1 MENGIVKRVIGP
13 VVDVQFPAGKL
24 PEINNAIE
32 VHAGERRI
40 IEFARAEPPLHL
52 VRLPVGLLAGN
63 RGVATIPFIAR
74 VDFRIQRVERIAH
87 AELTRLDAPG

>member
-32 VHAGERRI
+32 VHAGDRRI
-40 IEFARAEPPLHL
+40 VMEAVQQLGDNASRSFPPTGCSAAASRWTPARA
-52 VRLPVGLLAGN
+52 
-63 RGVATIPFIAR
+63 
-74 VDFRIQRVERIAH
+74 
-87 AELTRLDAPG
+87 

>member
-32 VHAGERRI
+32 VHTGERRI
-40 IEFARAEPPLHL
+40 VMEAVQQLGDASRSFPPTDCSAAAAPSTPARA
-52 VRLPVGLLAGN
+52 
-63 RGVATIPFIAR
+63 
-74 VDFRIQRVERIAH
+74 
-87 AELTRLDAPG
+87 

>member
-32 VHAGERRI
+32 VHTGERRI
-40 IEFARAEPPLHL
+40 VMEAVQQLGDQYGALHL
-52 VRLPVGLLAGN
+52 ALFHRRTAARLPRRRHRHEREN
-63 RGVATIPFIAR
+63 AR
-74 VDFRIQRVERIAH
+74 R
-87 AELTRLDAPG
+87 

>member
-32 VHAGERRI
+32 VHTGERRI
-40 IEFARAEPPLHL
+40 VMEAVLHL
-52 VRLPVGLLAGN
+52 ALFHRRTAARLPCRRHRHEREN
-63 RGVATIPFIAR
+63 AR
-74 VDFRIQRVERIAH
+74 R
-87 AELTRLDAPG
+87 

>member
-32 VHAGERRI
+32 VHTGERRI
-40 IEFARAEPPLHL
+40 VMEAVQQLGALHL
-52 VRLPVGLLAGN
+52 ALFHRRTAARLPCRRHRHEREN
-63 RGVATIPFIAR
+63 AR
-74 VDFRIQRVERIAH
+74 R
-87 AELTRLDAPG
+87 

>member
-32 VHAGERRI
+32 VHAGKGGDGMVAFRR
-40 IEFARAEPPLHL
+40 EKYVPNGGPAGGDGGHP
-52 VRLPVGLLAGN
+52 RLPVPHGD
-63 RGVATIPFIAR
+63 IA
-74 VDFRIQRVERIAH
+74 
-87 AELTRLDAPG
+87 

>member
-32 VHAGERRI
+32 VHTGERRI
-40 IEFARAEPPLHL
+40 VMEAVHL
-52 VRLPVGLLAGN
+52 
-63 RGVATIPFIAR
+63 
-74 VDFRIQRVERIAH
+74 
-87 AELTRLDAPG
+87 

>member
-32 VHAGERRI
+32 VHVSFLRKKLA
-40 IEFARAEPPLHL
+40 
-52 VRLPVGLLAGN
+52 LLSSSVSIKSL
-63 RGVATIPFIAR
+63 RGIGYILEDNNAKGG
-74 VDFRIQRVERIAH
+74 QS
-87 AELTRLDAPG
+87 

>member
-32 VHAGERRI
+32 VHAGKRRI
-40 IEFARAEPPLHL
+40 VCMSLLHHLALRACRSLSLTARWPL
-52 VRLPVGLLAGN
+52 R
-63 RGVATIPFIAR
+63 
-74 VDFRIQRVERIAH
+74 
-87 AELTRLDAPG
+87 